1 MCNISQAR
9 TEMYTNETSYSDKDN
24 NCKYNERLEQRVSS
38 GALNDKPRRSLEYSQ
53 TALFLLC

>member
-1 MCNISQAR
+1 
-9 TEMYTNETSYSDKDN
+9 MYTNETSYSDKDN